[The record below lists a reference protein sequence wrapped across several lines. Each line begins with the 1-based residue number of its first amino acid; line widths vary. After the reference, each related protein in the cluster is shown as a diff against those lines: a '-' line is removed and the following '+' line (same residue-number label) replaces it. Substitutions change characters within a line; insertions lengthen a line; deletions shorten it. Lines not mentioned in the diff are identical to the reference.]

1 MLVEFRVKNFLSI
14 QDEQVLSLVASN
26 DREHLDSTF
35 ETPNKKFRLLK
46 SVAIYGANASGKS
59 NIIKAMAVMIG
70 IIRRSANTQV
80 ETKLPI
86 TPFLLGNNDNEPS
99 EFEMTFF
106 MGEVR
111 YQYGFSAT
119 QERIY
124 DEWLLVYET
133 HIAQTWF
140 QRRYDGNTKEYAW
153 KLGAKLKGKKELW
166 KDSTRENA
174 LFLST
179 AVQLNSEQL
188 KPIFKNLQK
197 ITISGL
203 TGWRNGNMVTANFY
217 KNNKYKEEIIEALK
231 SVDFDIE
238 SIEIEEKE
246 FSPSDLPSDLPKDLA
261 NFMTSNLQNAT
272 QLNILSLHFNQN
284 NEIVKFNFDNE
295 STGTNKFFSMIG
307 PFFDIL
313 SKGGI
318 AFIDELELSF
328 HAYLTKFVIDLF
340 NNPKANKN
348 NAQLIFTTHETSVLN
363 KDVFRKDQI
372 YFCEKK
378 NKATQFYSLL
388 EFNLRKD
395 APNWE
400 KSYLSGRF
408 GAVPFFS
415 EFEL

>member
-26 DREHLDSTF
+26 DNEHLNSTF

-59 NIIKAMAVMIG
+59 NIIKAIDTMSKIIKASVNTQIG
-70 IIRRSANTQV
+70 I
-80 ETKLPI
+80 KLPVV
-86 TPFLLGNNDNEPS
+86 PFLLGDNDNEPS
-99 EFEMTFF
+99 EFEITFF
-106 MGEVR
+106 IGEVR

-119 QERIY
+119 QKRIC

-140 QRRYDGNTKEYAW
+140 ERHYDGNNRKYNW
-153 KLGAKLKGKKELW
+153 KFSAKLKGKKELW

-188 KPIFKNLQK
+188 KPIFNYFSSSSDNLTTEK
-197 ITISGL
+197 L
-203 TGWRNGNMVTANFY
+203 Y
-217 KNNKYKEEIIEALK
+217 KDNKYR
-231 SVDFDIE
+231 
-238 SIEIEEKE
+238 
-246 FSPSDLPSDLPKDLA
+246 
-261 NFMTSNLQNAT
+261 
-272 QLNILSLHFNQN
+272 
-284 NEIVKFNFDNE
+284 NEIVNSLKAIDLDIENIEVEEKDFFIDIDKLPNDFPIELKSFFTKNAPKKMLNTLTQHLNQNGKIVKFDLDVE
-295 STGTNKFFSMIG
+295 SGGTKHFFKIIG
-307 PFFDIL
+307 PLLNFLESDDFTIV
-313 SKGGI
+313 
-318 AFIDELELSF
+318 DELELGF
-328 HAYLTKFVIDLF
+328 HPYLTKFVIDLF
-340 NNPKANKN
+340 NNPKTNKN

-378 NKATQFYSLL
+378 NKATQLYSLL
-388 EFNLRKD
+388 EFKPRKD
-395 APNWE
+395 AQNWE
-400 KSYLSGRF
+400 KSYLGGRF